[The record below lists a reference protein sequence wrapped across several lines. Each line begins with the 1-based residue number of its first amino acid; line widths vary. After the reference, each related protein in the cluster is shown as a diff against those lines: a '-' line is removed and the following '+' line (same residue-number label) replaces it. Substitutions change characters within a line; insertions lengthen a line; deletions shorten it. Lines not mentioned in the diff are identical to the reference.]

1 MHQSIF
7 CVWLRFEKILEV
19 TVRIL
24 DRETKGLF
32 LYRKNVT
39 DKYIYIYIYKHTQN
53 TGRLTELGQ
62 KSPLDYKEGTQIS

>member
-39 DKYIYIYIYKHTQN
+39 DKYIYIYINIHKIQ
-53 TGRLTELGQ
+53 
-62 KSPLDYKEGTQIS
+62 DV

>member
-1 MHQSIF
+1 M
-7 CVWLRFEKILEV
+7 

-39 DKYIYIYIYKHTQN
+39 DKYIYIYKHTQN